1 MIRAF
6 AIWML
11 LALPVGAEQ
20 IVAGL
25 SQTEISITANFSG
38 SEIIIYGAVKR
49 DAPAPKKPRMEVIVT
64 VEGPSS
70 PLIIRKKERRLGI
83 WLNKRE
89 VQIDLA
95 PSFYAVATTGP
106 IADILTDTEN
116 LRYQITIPSAIRA
129 VGLAEQTANGADF
142 MAALLRIRESEGR
155 YRLDEGSVE
164 LSEATLFRADVILP
178 ANLIEGDYRVRMYI
192 TRGGVVIDT
201 QDQVILVQKQ
211 GLERFINRLSK
222 SQPLIY
228 GLLSLLMAVAAGWGA
243 SAAFRLLRA

>member
-6 AIWML
+6 AFWLL
-11 LALPVGAEQ
+11 LALPAGAEQ

-83 WLNKRE
+83 WLNKQDA
-89 VQIDLA
+89 QIDLA

-106 IADILTDTEN
+106 ISEILTDAEN

-129 VGLAEQTANGADF
+129 VDLAEQTKNATDF
-142 MAALLRIRESEGR
+142 MAALLRIREREGR
-155 YRLDEGSVE
+155 FRLDEGAVE
-164 LSEATLFRADVILP
+164 LTDATLFRADVVLP
-178 ANLIEGDYRVRMYI
+178 ANLTEGDYRVRMYI
-192 TRGGVVIDT
+192 TRGGVVIDA

-211 GLERFINRLSK
+211 GLERFVHRLSK
-222 SQPLIY
+222 SQPLVY
-228 GLLSLLMAVAAGWGA
+228 GLLSLVLAVVAGWGA
-243 SAAFRLLRA
+243 STAFRLLRA